1 MAGTKVSALAP
12 GEALADEKRLLLC
25 GALAIVLL
33 AVVGF
38 KWAVPERVEG
48 MARLPQVWTHLAA
61 ALVLVALA
69 LWGGGLGT
77 PLLVAVIA
85 MIIIV
90 LVGLDISS
98 RLRSRLTA
106 QAEII

>member
-25 GALAIVLL
+25 GALAIALL

-38 KWAVPERVEG
+38 KWAVPERVVG
-48 MARLPQVWTHLAA
+48 MARLPQVWTRLAA
-61 ALVLVALA
+61 ALVFVARA
-69 LWGGGLGT
+69 LWSGGLGT